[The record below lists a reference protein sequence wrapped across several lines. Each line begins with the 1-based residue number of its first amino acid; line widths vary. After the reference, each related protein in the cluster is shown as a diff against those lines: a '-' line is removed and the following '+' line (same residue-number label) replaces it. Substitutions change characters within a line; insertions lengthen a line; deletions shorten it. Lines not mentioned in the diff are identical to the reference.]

1 MLFFLDNGS
10 LTFTF
15 PVLGRADTG
24 GRRRELRPALSV
36 SIYMLLPAF
45 PSISHLLNVQAGRLP
60 GDQLHCGG
68 FCCLPVNEA
77 WQLLHQVSPL
87 ADGED
92 FGIFWYQPVLPNF
105 TPHRVQAG
113 HTVRVPSSDHL
124 AKIILTVMQISTGI
138 EPMIQFAKF
147 V

>member
-1 MLFFLDNGS
+1 MGPVQVQLSRWSFRYCIFIFAAVPAPANYWVIYCSRRAKFCSLNLLFFLDNGS

-92 FGIFWYQPVLPNF
+92 FGIFWY
-105 TPHRVQAG
+105 
-113 HTVRVPSSDHL
+113 
-124 AKIILTVMQISTGI
+124 
-138 EPMIQFAKF
+138 
-147 V
+147 